1 MRQAIIDLGT
11 NTFKIL
17 VIEKDEN
24 NKIQILYKTKMPIGF
39 SASAN
44 TGRISVAGFIRG
56 VNALKAFKTN
66 IIEYYQVEKTIAF
79 ATAGLRST
87 ANGQEFVEYI
97 EKELDMKIEIISG
110 DREAQLIYE
119 GIKMAVP
126 LSDENVLMMDIGGGS
141 TEFIIGNKN
150 KIEFTESLKLG
161 AGRLTEKFKPSDP
174 ILPHEIESM
183 CLFIANQTENV
194 ITKAKEYNIKTLVGS
209 SGSFNTL
216 ARVAAARFST
226 SEKYRE
232 KLYFEFTP
240 TQFFEMHQLILGTK
254 LHERAKIEGIKLIRN
269 DIIVAAS
276 VLINYVLNHLQIER
290 IQQSQYSLVEGVLSL
305 INE

>member
-17 VIEKDEN
+17 VIEKDLN

-44 TGRISVAGFIRG
+44 DGRISVAGFIRG

-66 IIEYYQVEKTIAF
+66 IIDYYQVEKTIAF

-87 ANGQEFVEYI
+87 ANGEEFVEYI
-97 EKELDMKIEIISG
+97 EKELLMKIEIISG

-126 LSDENVLMMDIGGGS
+126 LTNENVLMMDIGGGS

-150 KIEFTESLKLG
+150 KIEFTESLRLG

-174 ILPHEIESM
+174 ILPQEIENMS
-183 CLFIANQTENV
+183 LYIENQTEN
-194 ITKAKEYNIKTLVGS
+194 IIRKAKEYNIKTLVGS

-216 ARVAAARFST
+216 GRVAAARFST

-232 KLYFEFTP
+232 KLFFEFTP
-240 TQFFEMHQLILGTK
+240 AQFFEMHQLILSTK

-276 VLINYVLNHLQIER
+276 VLINYIMNQLQIEK

-305 INE
+305 IND